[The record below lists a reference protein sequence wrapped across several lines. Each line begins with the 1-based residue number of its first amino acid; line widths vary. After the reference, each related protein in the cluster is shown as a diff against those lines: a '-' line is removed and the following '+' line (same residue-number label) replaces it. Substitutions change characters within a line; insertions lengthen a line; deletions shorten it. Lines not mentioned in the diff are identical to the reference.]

1 MRMVDVIHHKRLGKR
16 LSDQEIQFF
25 VDGVVSGS
33 LPDYQISALLMAI
46 YFQGMT
52 EEEQSSLTMKMM
64 ASGDHLDLSDIPG
77 IKVDK
82 HSTGG
87 VGDKVSIPLAAVVA
101 AMGIPIPMISGRGLG
116 HTGGTLDKLESI
128 PGYRVEL
135 SEQQFISQVKRD
147 KCAIIGATGNIA
159 PADKKIYALRD
170 VTDTVDSIPLIA
182 SSIMSKKIASGTDA
196 LIIDVK
202 TGAGAFMKTL
212 SESRALAEALVGIGK
227 GVGMQCMAMITDMN
241 QPLGNAVGNA
251 LEIKESIEVLKGNGP
266 TDLEQLIVV
275 LGGYMAIM
283 GGKVKTIEAGQKLVQ
298 SVIHDGRGLAS
309 FRKMIQDQGGDS
321 RVIDYPDRILP
332 QAAYQIN
339 LPAPKSGV
347 VSKISAD
354 EIGVASMLLGGGR
367 QAADDQLDYAVGIH
381 LHKKIGD
388 QVTKGEPLLT
398 IFSNQTDVTE
408 VKQLLSNSIE
418 IADAAKKPTLIYET
432 IGTAD
437 LTATD

>member
-87 VGDKVSIPLAAVVA
+87 VGDKFSIPLAAVVA

-309 FRKMIQDQGGDS
+309 FRKMI
-321 RVIDYPDRILP
+321 
-332 QAAYQIN
+332 
-339 LPAPKSGV
+339 
-347 VSKISAD
+347 
-354 EIGVASMLLGGGR
+354 
-367 QAADDQLDYAVGIH
+367 
-381 LHKKIGD
+381 
-388 QVTKGEPLLT
+388 
-398 IFSNQTDVTE
+398 
-408 VKQLLSNSIE
+408 
-418 IADAAKKPTLIYET
+418 
-432 IGTAD
+432 
-437 LTATD
+437 